1 MLIAQVTEISKKDL
15 AELLAILSEA
25 DTDLNRFQ
33 SGIRLPA
40 SESHPLCSLE
50 KKLKAL
56 EEVVQQC
63 KEREIGEDI
72 SNNGGLIISKL
83 ANIEAGVENIRQG
96 LDERGLQD
104 KRDLH
109 DAFRYS

>member
-1 MLIAQVTEISKKDL
+1 MTSL
-15 AELLAILSEA
+15 
-25 DTDLNRFQ
+25 
-33 SGIRLPA
+33 
-40 SESHPLCSLE
+40 SHPLCSLE
-50 KKLKAL
+50 KKLIAL

-63 KEREIGEDI
+63 KDMEIGGDG
-72 SNNGGLIISKL
+72 SNKSGLIISKL

-96 LDERGLQD
+96 LDQRGLED